1 MIAFKPH
8 TITVQSIT
16 KGAQS
21 KSPVIGA
28 GVTVQGQLTPKMP
41 ASIYQTWG
49 VDLQRPHEFFCEV
62 DDASNF
68 GNGFKVTLGSR
79 TFFVSA
85 PPMVFSVGLGADHC
99 KVLLDEQQHIEAS

>member
-1 MIAFKPH
+1 VIAFKPH
-8 TITVQSIT
+8 TITVQSVS

-21 KSPVIGA
+21 KSPVLGA
-28 GVTVQGQLTPKMP
+28 AVSVQGQLTPKMP
-41 ASIYQTWG
+41 VTTYQTWG

-68 GNGFKVTLGSR
+68 ANGYKVTLGSR

-85 PPMVFSVGLGADHC
+85 APVTFSVGLGADHC
-99 KVLLDEQQHIEAS
+99 RVLLEEQQFTESA